1 MKTKLSIVLF
11 AVLLFQVFQASAD
24 ITGGTILALDRQAK
38 VMVLTDR
45 TVWPLEL
52 LESAAPGGLKAG
64 DRVGIEY
71 ESDEDGVSAIKSIRL
86 LSAEPEQAAPGAAD
100 VTVVTVLVHDRMAR
114 ILVLTDRTVWPL
126 ELLKSKPP
134 GGLKAGDRVEI
145 EYESDEEGISVIHS
159 IQIKKD

>member
-71 ESDEDGVSAIKSIRL
+71 ESDEDGVSAIRNIRL
-86 LSAEPEQAAPGAAD
+86 LVSEPEQAAPD
-100 VTVVTVLVHDRMAR
+100 VTVGTVLVHDRMAR